1 MNLGAKRALR
11 ASLNLALRYRILDRE
26 MLRNNDLFE
35 SEESKQVKREKVFIQ
50 INIATFA
57 TRKSFLNSKC
67 ELVSESYLCDSK
79 VWGMQ

>member
-35 SEESKQVKREKVFIQ
+35 SEESKQVKRE
-50 INIATFA
+50 
-57 TRKSFLNSKC
+57 RKFSFR
-67 ELVSESYLCDSK
+67 
-79 VWGMQ
+79 